1 MSYFSNFPRIA
12 YDPKGDG
19 TYRIQT
25 DIFRRLKLR
34 TDVKDDIYGFD
45 YYDVQSGDTPESI
58 AYKYYN
64 DAQLHWTILAANDIV
79 DYYTDWPMSVEKFE
93 QYVTEKYNDPYAVHH
108 YEVSQSS
115 GDTNIFIETGQ
126 KFSYI
131 YFDMTAITF
140 DSNDTA
146 TFDSFFSAGGNTKS
160 NTITNYDYEER
171 LQDKKRQIRLIKPK
185 FIDSF
190 VSEFENKIA

>member
-19 TYRIQT
+19 TYRVQT

-64 DAQLHWTILAANDIV
+64 DAQLHWTILAANDII
-79 DYYTDWPMSVEKFE
+79 DYYTDWPMSVERFE
-93 QYVTEKYNDPYAVHH
+93 EYVTDKYDDPYAVHH

-115 GDTNIFIETGQ
+115 GDKNTFIEVGEE
-126 KFSYI
+126 FAYI
-131 YFDMTAITF
+131 YFDMTNVTF
-140 DSNDTA
+140 DNIS
-146 TFDSFFSAGGNTKS
+146 FSYDSFFSAGGATKS
-160 NTITNYDYEER
+160 ITVTNYDYEER
-171 LQDKKRQIRLIKPK
+171 LQDKKRKIRLIKPE

-190 VSEFENKIA
+190 VSEFESKIA

>member
-64 DAQLHWTILAANDIV
+64 DAQLHWTILVANDIV
-79 DYYTDWPMSVEKFE
+79 DYYTDWPMSTEKFE
-93 QYVTEKYNDPYAVHH
+93 SYVTSKYDDPYAVHH

-115 GDTNIFIETGQ
+115 GDKTILIETGQ
-126 KFSYI
+126 EFPYTF
-131 YFDMTAITF
+131 FDMSNITF
-140 DSNDTA
+140 DQNSFTL
-146 TFDSFFSAGGNTKS
+146 DSFYFVSGGGVNSA
-160 NTITNYDYEER
+160 TITNYDYEER
-171 LQDKKRQIRLIKPK
+171 LQDKKRQIRLIKPE